1 MTEPSRHFA
10 MAPIWDRLF
19 GTWRGTADPALV
31 IGVAQPY
38 RHGFWIVP
46 DLLRDYWH
54 FWSGFVIR
62 RTN

>member
-1 MTEPSRHFA
+1 MTAEHFA
-10 MAPIWDRLF
+10 KLDEAGKLGAIF
-19 GTWRGTADPALV
+19 GPSKTADPALV